1 MIEKFRNVDDN
12 ENFIFRRARQ
22 VGTLPKIEIGVYPV
36 MFGYRIRVGIVGSW
50 AVELDYCA
58 GAQQEDVE
66 NIYSLTLA
74 VLNNNMDGLQPTDR
88 IRDIFEGFPR
98 QDVKPMFNDPECFNE
113 LTKVAGKNVV
123 KVELK
128 GLKQRRNQYFKSN
141 L

>member
-1 MIEKFRNVDDN
+1 MSQFRNVDDN
-12 ENFIFRRARQ
+12 ENYIYRRVRK

-36 MFGYRIRVGIVGSW
+36 MFGYRIRVGMVGSW

-66 NIYSLTLA
+66 NIYALTMA
-74 VLNNNMDGLQPTDR
+74 VLNKNMNKIQPFHR

-98 QDVKPMFNDPECFNE
+98 QDVKPMFNDPDCFNE
-113 LTKVAGKNVV
+113 LTKAAGKDVE

-128 GLKQRRNQYFKSN
+128 GLKERRNQYFKKH